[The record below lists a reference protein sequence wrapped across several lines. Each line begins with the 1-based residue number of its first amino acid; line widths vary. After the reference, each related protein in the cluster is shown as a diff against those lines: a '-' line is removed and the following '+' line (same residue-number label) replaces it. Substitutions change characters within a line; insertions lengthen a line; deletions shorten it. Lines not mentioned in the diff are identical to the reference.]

1 MPTDRLDRLIAL
13 LSGWAAGVC
22 LIGVLFV
29 TTLQVFCR
37 YVLDA
42 PLIWPGETSRLMF
55 VWLTYGGCLT
65 LPGLRQHL
73 AIEFVYGAL
82 SERLRW
88 CADLLADA
96 LGLVFFGALALGG
109 FALMEHMAGMLL
121 PALQLPINL
130 MFGYVTVVAVLQSY
144 LHLMS
149 VIGGLMKSR
158 RGGTMLANPGE

>member
-1 MPTDRLDRLIAL
+1 MFTDRLDRLIAV

-42 PLIWPGETSRLMF
+42 PLIWPEETSRLMF

-65 LPGLRQHL
+65 LPCLRQHL
-73 AIEFVYGAL
+73 AIEFLHGAL
-82 SERLRW
+82 TERLRW
-88 CADLLADA
+88 CADLLADV

-121 PALQLPINL
+121 PALQLPVNL
-130 MFGYVTVVAVLQSY
+130 MFGYVTVVAALQSY
-144 LHLMS
+144 LHLTS
-149 VIGGLMKSR
+149 VIGALLRAR
-158 RGGTMLANPGE
+158 RGATMLATPGE